1 MSRTPHFDPDATHR
15 IFSQCTFAVVTG
27 FFYLCRLSAYGRS
40 VAHFPTAVKEFEW
53 RNGWFHKIS
62 ERALAKGEA
71 DPMPIH
77 TAGLQKMGVVA

>member
-1 MSRTPHFDPDATHR
+1 MPHTASVR
-15 IFSQCTFAVVTG
+15 SLFSQLSPGSFV
-27 FFYLCRLSAYGRS
+27 CRLSAYGRS